1 MMLFWINPITMDI
14 RERLERVGLSSNE
27 AKVYLYLIDHGL
39 SKAGRL
45 AKGAE
50 LQRSSAYGAIN
61 SLVSKGLI
69 SYSIVGNIKYF
80 QATGPDRL
88 MEFIKEQ
95 EQLIS
100 DILPELKK
108 RHRANKVEGQVRM
121 FKGEKG
127 VKAVFKDILRTG
139 EENLVFGEDG
149 IFSRR
154 MPVFCKQFVRDQN
167 LNKFKTKV
175 ITRKRGVSYSNATT
189 YRFVD
194 KSVESNVAVNIYGDK
209 VGIII
214 WTDVPEAIIIENKD
228 AAKSFKSYFNFMWK
242 HSEK

>member
-1 MMLFWINPITMDI
+1 MDI
-14 RERLERVGLSSNE
+14 KERLERVGLSSNE
-27 AKVYLYLIDHGL
+27 AKIYLYLVDHGL

-50 LQRSSAYGAIN
+50 IQRSSAYGAIN
-61 SLVSKGLI
+61 SLVNKGLI
-69 SYSIVGNIKYF
+69 SYSTIGNVKHF
-80 QATGPDRL
+80 QATGPERL
-88 MEFIKEQ
+88 IEYIKEQ
-95 EQLIS
+95 EQLIN

-108 RHRANKVEGQVRM
+108 RHKANKVEGQVRM

-139 EENLVFGEDG
+139 EDNYVFGDDG
-149 IFSRR
+149 LFRKK
-154 MPVFCKQFVRDQN
+154 MPIFCKQFVRDQN
-167 LNKFKTKV
+167 LENKKTKI
-175 ITRKRGVSYSNATT
+175 ITRKRGVSYSKGST

-194 KSVESNVAVNIYGDK
+194 KSVESNVAVNIYGNK

-214 WTDVPEAIIIENKD
+214 WTDVPEAVIIENED
-228 AAKSFKSYFNFMWK
+228 AAKSFKSYFDFMWK